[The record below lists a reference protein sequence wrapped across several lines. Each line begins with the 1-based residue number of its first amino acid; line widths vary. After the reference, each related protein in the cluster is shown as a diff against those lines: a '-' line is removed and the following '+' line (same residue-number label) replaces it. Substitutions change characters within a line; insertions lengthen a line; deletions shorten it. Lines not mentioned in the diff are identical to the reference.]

1 MLDLSPEAL
10 KEPTLGETAYFQPA
24 TGTSGTTK
32 WQEYESKLQESSLTG
47 KQESKAQDG
56 ISLET
61 LSEGPD
67 LQQGRSMAIK
77 LVNEGGDNS
86 PIQMNLDDW
95 KYPKIPINEVYNRS
109 HDKIVSVYGF
119 KKFLNTG
126 YVHFG
131 LVQIAI
137 KPLMSDGL
145 GDSIIVCLTDA
156 RIVEFE
162 QSLLSVVQSDLSQGP
177 FYFNCCPDYTIPW
190 KDREILTLN
199 VMKSGVTLALTYR
212 VVCKASTDITLDV
225 RGSIRRE
232 TTYFQPMSTTGIER
246 TTTWDKVQFPE
257 SWTNV

>member
-109 HDKIVSVYGF
+109 HDKIVSVYGDGPSF
-119 KKFLNTG
+119 WSKAKKKL
-126 YVHFG
+126 
-131 LVQIAI
+131 
-137 KPLMSDGL
+137 
-145 GDSIIVCLTDA
+145 SI
-156 RIVEFE
+156 FP
-162 QSLLSVVQSDLSQGP
+162 SSVV
-177 FYFNCCPDYTIPW
+177 
-190 KDREILTLN
+190 KDFEKNNHT
-199 VMKSGVTLALTYR
+199 
-212 VVCKASTDITLDV
+212 
-225 RGSIRRE
+225 
-232 TTYFQPMSTTGIER
+232 
-246 TTTWDKVQFPE
+246 E
-257 SWTNV
+257 SK